1 MRVALY
7 AAAAAGLASL
17 WSADILRDALASSAS
32 ALIEATPFVF
42 AAVVL
47 EVAARPARWLLAYAG
62 CGCSHGPSAR
72 SIPAAAATWL
82 AFGPAVATAR
92 FAAGMLVGAVLRRR
106 AARCGTHVAPPQALN
121 EIAALVPAA
130 TLAAALMQLFAHVGT
145 AALGVAP
152 SVAFGAVLGMSAPCA
167 LGTVALAGALRPH
180 APAAMTAFLCTAGIL
195 DLRALRR
202 RRAHTRLEHD
212 GFAYALLGCALA
224 SIAARHG
231 AALVHPAFCVPL
243 GLCAVAAFGC
253 CVVFRRWRCAGAR
266 IAPALMLSGA
276 LIGAPPPAYHA
287 TETTLSDAFAGEQLR
302 FTGALT
308 CERTSCALVRYAIT
322 CCRADATP
330 VVVAISGVSPRLAGS
345 WLRAEGT
352 IENVRHGLALVPRRI
367 ERIAPPGDPFVYR

>member
-7 AAAAAGLASL
+7 AAGAAGLASL

-42 AAVVL
+42 AAVAL
-47 EVAARPARWLLAYAG
+47 ELVARPARRLLAYAG

-92 FAAGMLVGAVLRRR
+92 FAGGMLVAALLRPRI
-106 AARCGTHVAPPQALN
+106 ARCGTRVAEPQALN
-121 EIAALVPAA
+121 EIAALAPAA
-130 TLAAALMQLFAHVGT
+130 MLAAALMQLFAHVGGAT
-145 AALGVAP
+145 LGVLP
-152 SVAFGAVLGMSAPCA
+152 SVAFGAALGMSGPCA
-167 LGTVALAGALRPH
+167 LGTVALAGALRAH
-180 APAAMTAFLCTAGIL
+180 APAAMTAFLCIAGIV
-195 DLRALRR
+195 DLRALRP
-202 RRAHTRLEHD
+202 RRARTPLEHD
-212 GFAYALLGCALA
+212 GFAYALLACALA

-231 AALVHPAFCVPL
+231 ATLVHPAFCVPL
-243 GLCAVAAFGC
+243 GLCAIAAFAC
-253 CVVFRRWRCAGAR
+253 CVIFRRRRCAGAR

-276 LIGAPPPAYHA
+276 LIGAPPPQYHA

-308 CERTSCALVRYAIT
+308 CERKSCALVRYAIM

-330 VVVAISGVSPRLAGS
+330 VVVAVSGVSPRLAGS
-345 WLRAEGT
+345 WLRVDGT
-352 IENVRHGLALVPRRI
+352 IESVRHDLALVPRRI